1 MHRLELLAF
10 LIDWHATRRFGK
22 VLSRRP
28 VNKDG
33 ISTRGLKILVEKQN
47 NRFAPSYLQKM
58 ERTKASLKVKAKGG
72 SAWSRRLC
80 ICCNVLARV
89 VVCVG
94 KGSYAPVAS
103 IAKAW
108 LFDPVQVICL
118 WRANLI
124 DQAVSQRHSGD
135 MMSACGTKHKVGRSC
150 S

>member
-1 MHRLELLAF
+1 M
-10 LIDWHATRRFGK
+10 
-22 VLSRRP
+22 LSRRP

-94 KGSYAPVAS
+94 KAVYLWFYELQSLQSLTRGCST
-103 IAKAW
+103 
-108 LFDPVQVICL
+108 LF
-118 WRANLI
+118 R
-124 DQAVSQRHSGD
+124 
-135 MMSACGTKHKVGRSC
+135 
-150 S
+150 